1 MQWFYNLKIKRK
13 LMLGFGTVSAI
24 SMLIGIIGLFIIN
37 SMNNEDEKLYN
48 KITFPLG
55 ELFRMN
61 DAFQRIRIGF
71 RDMIHENDP
80 EKINKI
86 IGQRKELSQEITR
99 TSEAYKNTLVTE
111 EGHKKYKEFA
121 ENRKEFLKGV
131 LELEQLA
138 MQNRD
143 EEAYEYISP
152 TGKLAH
158 ATYREIAL
166 IDTMAIMKND
176 LGRQIAKSNSDM
188 ADTSSIIMLMLM
200 LIGSVSAFIFGL
212 FIAANV
218 TKPVSRVLGVVQEL
232 QKGHV
237 NIRADI
243 KTNDEIGEMARSLDT
258 FTQNLDQF
266 TRSMHRVAMGET
278 NVSVPVYDKD
288 DVISPSLNKLSE
300 TLSELINE
308 TVTLTESAKEGRLNT
323 RGDAAKFNG
332 GFRQIVEG
340 INETLD
346 GIIKP
351 VKEGAEVLGIM
362 ATGNLN
368 ISVTGSYKGD
378 HELLK
383 TNINKLGESMNK
395 TLSEVTMAIQATASA
410 ASEISSSSEEMAT
423 GSQQQNLQTTEIA
436 GAIEEMTRTIIETTR
451 NAGLAAEASKLAG
464 EEARNG
470 KLQAAKTKAGIERIV
485 QMASLTADKL
495 NQLSI
500 KTVQIGEITQVI
512 NDIADQTNLLALN
525 AAIEAARAGDQGRGF
540 AVVADEVRKLAER
553 TTKATNEI
561 SETIKSIQTE
571 VSDANETM
579 DQASEAVQTGM
590 ELTEKVA
597 VALNDILSTTEK
609 VNDVAVQVAAAS
621 EEQSAGAEQIS
632 KNIEGISEIV
642 HQSTV
647 GSEQI
652 ARAAED
658 LNNLTT
664 NLQNLINQFKLMKRQ
679 DTTAYTQVHEFRQ
692 S

>member
-37 SMNNEDEKLYN
+37 SLNNEDEKLYN

-71 RDMIHENDP
+71 RDMIRENDT
-80 EKINKI
+80 EKVNKI
-86 IGQRKELSQEITR
+86 IEQRKELSKVITR
-99 TSEAYKNTLVTE
+99 TSESYKNTLVTD
-111 EGHKKYKEFA
+111 EGKRKYEEFA

-131 LELEQLA
+131 LELEQMA

-166 IDTMAIMKND
+166 IDTMAVMKID
-176 LGRQIAKSNSDM
+176 LGKQIAKNNSGI
-188 ADTSSIIMLMLM
+188 ADTSTIIMLALM
-200 LIGSVSAFIFGL
+200 LIGSVSAFVFGL
-212 FIAANV
+212 FIASNI
-218 TKPVSRVLGVVQEL
+218 TKPVSRVLKVVQEL

-237 NIRADI
+237 NMRADV

-258 FTQNLDQF
+258 FTQTLDHF
-266 TRSMHRVAMGET
+266 TRSMNRVAMGET

-323 RGDAAKFNG
+323 RGNASKFNG

-346 GIIKP
+346 GVIKP

-368 ISVTGSYKGD
+368 VSVTGNYKGD

-436 GAIEEMTRTIIETTR
+436 SAIEEMTRTIIETTR

-470 KLQAAKTKAGIERIV
+470 KQQAAATKAGIERIV

-500 KTVQIGEITQVI
+500 KTGQIGEITQVI

-561 SETIKSIQTE
+561 SDTIRSIQTE
-571 VSDANETM
+571 VRDANETM
-579 DQASEAVQTGM
+579 EQASEAVQTGM
-590 ELTEKVA
+590 TLTEKVA
-597 VALNDILSTTEK
+597 AVLNDILTSTEK

-664 NLQNLINQFKLMKRQ
+664 NLQNLINQFTLMRRPE
-679 DTTAYTQVHEFRQ
+679 TAVYAQVNRITRN
-692 S
+692 

>member
-37 SMNNEDEKLYN
+37 SLNNEDEKLYN

-71 RDMIHENDP
+71 RDMIRENDT
-80 EKINKI
+80 EKVNKI
-86 IGQRKELSQEITR
+86 IEQRKELSKVITR
-99 TSEAYKNTLVTE
+99 TSESYKNTLVTD
-111 EGHKKYKEFA
+111 EGKRKYEEFA

-131 LELEQLA
+131 LELEQMA

-166 IDTMAIMKND
+166 IDTMAVMKID
-176 LGRQIAKSNSDM
+176 LGKQIAKNNSGI
-188 ADTSSIIMLMLM
+188 ADTSTIIMLALM
-200 LIGSVSAFIFGL
+200 LIGSVSAFVFGL
-212 FIAANV
+212 FIASNI
-218 TKPVSRVLGVVQEL
+218 TKPVSRVLKVVQEL

-237 NIRADI
+237 NMRADV

-258 FTQNLDQF
+258 FTQTLDHF
-266 TRSMHRVAMGET
+266 TRSMNRVAMGET

-323 RGDAAKFNG
+323 RGNASKFNG

-346 GIIKP
+346 GVIKP

-368 ISVTGSYKGD
+368 VSVTGNYKGD

-423 GSQQQNLQTTEIA
+423 GSQQQNLQTAEIA
-436 GAIEEMTRTIIETTR
+436 SAIEEMTRTIIETTR

-470 KLQAAKTKAGIERIV
+470 KQQAAATKAGIERIV
-485 QMASLTADKL
+485 HMASLTADKL

-500 KTVQIGEITQVI
+500 KTGQIGEITQVI

-561 SETIKSIQTE
+561 SDTIRSIQTE
-571 VSDANETM
+571 VRDANETM
-579 DQASEAVQTGM
+579 EQASEAVQTGM
-590 ELTEKVA
+590 TLTEKVA
-597 VALNDILSTTEK
+597 AVLNDILTSTEK

-664 NLQNLINQFKLMKRQ
+664 NLQNLINQFTLMRRPE
-679 DTTAYTQVHEFRQ
+679 TAVYAQVNRITRN
-692 S
+692 